1 MVTGECKGPVVGTCF
16 GSRCWRLCNF
26 CPLIMGDMGVDLGSI
41 RSIQELPLL
50 MTVIFVHFEFILIL
64 FIYYITLD

>member
-1 MVTGECKGPVVGTCF
+1 
-16 GSRCWRLCNF
+16 
-26 CPLIMGDMGVDLGSI
+26 MGDMGVDLGSI